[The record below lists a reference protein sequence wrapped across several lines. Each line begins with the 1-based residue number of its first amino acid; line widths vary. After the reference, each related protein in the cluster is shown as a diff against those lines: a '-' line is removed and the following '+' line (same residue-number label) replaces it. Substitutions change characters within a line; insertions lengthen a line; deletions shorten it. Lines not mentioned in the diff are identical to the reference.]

1 MQKKTVLSRRE
12 FTAASAMAALSGVA
26 ITISACGGSSNNS
39 TSPAPVPST
48 PAPTPTPAAGGDVT
62 GSVGSNHGH
71 TAVITAAELTA
82 GANVVLDIQG
92 TSDHPHTV
100 ILDAAEVAM
109 IAGAQEVSKQSSND
123 MAHAHTVTFN

>member
-12 FTAASAMAALSGVA
+12 FTAASALAALSGVA
-26 ITISACGGSSNNS
+26 ITISACGGSSNSS
-39 TSPAPVPST
+39 TSPAPVPT

-82 GANVVLDIQG
+82 GTNVVLDIQG

-109 IAGAQEVSKQSSND
+109 IAGGQEVAKQSSND